1 VRLVVAALT
10 VSLLLAAC
18 GGSGGRRGAPAE
30 WEANADGVVK
40 QLRGDVVDISA
51 VDSVTAARRAL
62 RDDSQLYAILIVFSD
77 VGGCNHMV
85 AALGTAP
92 PARAKAVPQLAAA
105 CAHLGQASKLFT
117 RAVARTSPTVLVAA
131 AHEALASL
139 PPLDRAALELHRG

>member
-18 GGSGGRRGAPAE
+18 GGGNQRRTPAE
-30 WEANADGVVK
+30 WQANADGVVK
-40 QLRGDVVDISA
+40 QLRGDVVEISA
-51 VDSVTAARRAL
+51 VDSVPAARRAL

-92 PARAKAVPQLAAA
+92 PARVKAVPQFAAA
-105 CAHLGQASKLFT
+105 CTHLGRASKLFT
-117 RAVARTSPTVLVAA
+117 RAVARTSPAVLVAA

-139 PPLDRAALELHRG
+139 PPLDRAALALGRG